1 MQRLLTRTAAC
12 AAAFLWFIL
21 PAAPASHE
29 GLVVAARNVL
39 QTAVDLD
46 KTVAF
51 YRALGLDIGDL
62 GADGSIFPGKRVV
75 QRPEPS
81 SDLLIKLTGV
91 HDSKFRGM
99 SARVPAAGFDLE
111 LVEFAGIP
119 LKDARPRI
127 QDPNATTLV
136 LTVRDVD
143 AALTAAKKAGGSVIT
158 AGGKPLSIG
167 PGKSRSV
174 FVRDP
179 DGYFIELSQLDQPE
193 ISVAGFLNTK
203 VPGTGN
209 VIAGRFARTIQDTD
223 KTLRF
228 YSDALGFDTHPGA
241 PFAGNPML
249 AGLMGVPAKSQF
261 RISMAKVPGSAVQWE
276 LIEFKDA
283 DSKPYHL
290 KLQDP
295 GMSGFSMYVSDV
307 DAAVKAVKA
316 GGGAIVT
323 TGGGAIQL
331 TNSRNVIGTDP
342 EGSIVD
348 MTQTAGQ

>member
-1 MQRLLTRTAAC
+1 MHRLIARTAAC
-12 AAAFLWFIL
+12 AVTVLWFTL
-21 PAAPASHE
+21 PAASASHD

-75 QRPEPS
+75 QRPGPS
-81 SDLLIKLTGV
+81 SDLLIKLTAV
-91 HDSKFRGM
+91 RDSKFRGM
-99 SARVPAAGFDLE
+99 SARIPAAGFDLE
-111 LVEFAGIP
+111 LVEFAGVP

-143 AALTAAKKAGGSVIT
+143 AALAAAKKGGGTVIT
-158 AGGKPLSIG
+158 AGGKPVSIG
-167 PGKSRSV
+167 AGKSRSV
-174 FVRDP
+174 FVKDP
-179 DGYFIELSQLDQPE
+179 DGYYVELTQLDQPDT
-193 ISVAGFLNTK
+193 SVAGILNTK
-203 VPGTGN
+203 ASSTGN
-209 VIAGRFARTIQDTD
+209 IMAGRFARTIQDTD

-228 YSDALGFDTHPGA
+228 YREALGFETQPGA

-249 AGLMGVPAKSQF
+249 ADLMGVPAKTQF
-261 RISMAKVPGSAVQWE
+261 RISLAKVPNSSVQWE

-283 DSKPYHL
+283 DSKPFHL
-290 KLQDP
+290 RLQDP
-295 GMSGFSMYVSDV
+295 GMSGFSMYVSNV
-307 DAAVKAVKA
+307 DEAVRAIKA

-323 TGGGAIQL
+323 LGGGAVQL
-331 TNSRNVIGTDP
+331 ANSRNVITTDP